1 MEPDTI
7 NYMAYYWLM
16 VAASAVLVAALLF
29 VRVRVRQM
37 RQRTVDE
44 LRLIF
49 FEGERVS
56 VAAFDYVRAKYEMPT
71 KAERAANEQLAKPV
85 STLTLLGSAIPYI
98 IICAVGFLML
108 GMPFDQ
114 LMRGTWDV
122 PLVYDSLFWSL
133 AGESQGKAQLRES
146 AAVFGA
152 AFLGGYLMTGRMLL
166 RAVQNYELNQLT
178 FLQAAT
184 QLVFGIVS
192 GMMVYHVLRSMG
204 LAFVTSLND
213 STVFPAFLLI
223 AFIGGYVPTLGLTV
237 LVQHLRIKVFKT
249 VDRKAL
255 EDAKAIPLE
264 VLEGVDYDIAQR
276 LEQSGISDVQILATS
291 NPILLYVETPFG
303 LYCAF
308 DWVLQA
314 QLCASVGSD
323 TFAAL
328 KRYNIR
334 TSLDLERAVLADDAP
349 DEFIT
354 VLAPI
359 IFPGADQASLTIP
372 AVKHGVMVML
382 DDLHIHR
389 VRLLWRHIFAQITG
403 GEQAQ
408 WLYRKDALLGPVPAT
423 APLTA
428 VVTDAPDPPVI
439 VAITDPAVPPSG
451 HRPAEEKLKR

>member
-1 MEPDTI
+1 MEPDST
-7 NYMAYYWLM
+7 NYLAYYWLM
-16 VAASAVLVAALLF
+16 VAASALLVAALLF

-49 FEGERVS
+49 FDGERVS

-71 KAERAANEQLAKPV
+71 KAERDCNEKLAKPT
-85 STLTLLGSAIPYI
+85 STLALLGSAIPYI
-98 IICAVGFLML
+98 LICAVGFLML

-114 LMRGTWDV
+114 LTRGTWDV

-192 GMMVYHVLRSMG
+192 GMMVYHVLRSFG
-204 LAFVTSLND
+204 LAFVATLND
-213 STVFPAFLLI
+213 ATVFPAFLLV
-223 AFIGGYVPTLGLTV
+223 AFVGGYVPTLGLTV

-255 EDAKAIPLE
+255 QDAKAIPLE
-264 VLEGVDYDIAQR
+264 VLEGVDYDVAQR
-276 LEQSGISDVQILATS
+276 LEQAGISDVQILATS

-314 QLCASVGSD
+314 QLCASVGSE
-323 TFAAL
+323 TFNAL
-328 KRYNIR
+328 KHYNIR

-349 DEFIT
+349 DEFIEALGP
-354 VLAPI
+354 V
-359 IFPGADQASLTIP
+359 IFPAAAP
-372 AVKHGVMVML
+372 AVLTTAAIKHGVMVML

-389 VRLLWRHIFAQITG
+389 VRLIWRHIFAQITG
-403 GEQAQ
+403 AEQAQ
-408 WLYRKDALLGPVPAT
+408 WLYRKEAVLGAVPSVPTAT
-423 APLTA
+423 
-428 VVTDAPDPPVI
+428 DPGRGETGAVI
-439 VAITDPAVPPSG
+439 VEITDPARRPPGSASPG
-451 HRPAEEKLKR
+451 EPS